1 MSEKTF
7 EKHDEH
13 EQQPTLEERVVNIK
27 RVTKVVKGGRRF
39 RFAVLVVVG
48 NKQGKVGFGTGKATE
63 IPEAI
68 KKAIDNAKKNII
80 TVPLIKETIP
90 HEVRGVFGGAKIVIK
105 PATPGTGIIAGGA
118 ARIIFE
124 LAGINDILSKSL
136 GSKTEINL
144 VRATFSGLESLTTIE
159 EVAKLR
165 GLRIGDVR

>member
-1 MSEKTF
+1 MSEQTF
-7 EKHDEH
+7 EKHDNE
-13 EQQPTLEERVVNIK
+13 QPTLEERVVNIK

-68 KKAIDNAKKNII
+68 KKAIDNAKKNLID
-80 TVPLIKETIP
+80 VPLIKETIP
-90 HEVRGVFGGAKIVIK
+90 HSVRGVYGGSKIVLK
-105 PATPGTGIIAGGA
+105 PASPGTGIIAGGA

-136 GSKTEINL
+136 GSKTAINL
-144 VRATFSGLESLTTIE
+144 VRATFAGLGSLTTAE

-165 GLRIGDVR
+165 GLKVGDLY